1 MRCDDARAALLA
13 RDLSP
18 EAETHLAG
26 CVRCRSMSEEI
37 RRVSDELDD
46 PALWEE
52 PGPDADSMVLAMLG
66 GGAASPGA
74 RRSGAWWTVGAAAA
88 VMLVASLGGLL
99 LRQRHP
105 ADWTAVVMGSES
117 APEASGVV
125 RGWNTATG
133 TRVVLESRGLAPA
146 PPGHHYEFWF
156 IGDGMAFSGGT
167 FLDPARVE
175 LLVAVPRRDFPT
187 MLVTLEPADGDP
199 TPSEV
204 WVLASED

>member
-1 MRCDDARAALLA
+1 MNCHDARAARFA
-13 RDLSP
+13 RDLNS
-18 EAETHLAG
+18 EAEAHLAA
-26 CVRCRSMSEEI
+26 CARCRARSEEI

-66 GGAASPGA
+66 GGPSSPAS
-74 RRSGAWWTVGAAAA
+74 RRSGVWWMTGAAAA
-88 VMLVASLGGLL
+88 VVLVAGIGGLL
-99 LRQRHP
+99 LGQRHP
-105 ADWTAVVMGSES
+105 ADWTAVVIGSES
-117 APEASGVV
+117 APDASGVV
-125 RGWNTATG
+125 RGWNMASG

-187 MLVTLEPADGDP
+187 LLVTLEPTDGDP
-199 TPSEV
+199 TPSDV